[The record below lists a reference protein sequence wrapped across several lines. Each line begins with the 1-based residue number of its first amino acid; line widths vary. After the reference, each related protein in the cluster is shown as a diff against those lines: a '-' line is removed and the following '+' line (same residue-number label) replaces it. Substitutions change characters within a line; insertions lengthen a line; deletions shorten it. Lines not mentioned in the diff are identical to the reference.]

1 MGLIDLRPF
10 ELNRLISDDVICW
23 PIYIQFSLS
32 IYPLVKK
39 QGYKMFFNMN
49 LNKNSRIY
57 WAFLQGFINTA

>member
-10 ELNRLISDDVICW
+10 ELNRLISDDVIGW

-39 QGYKMFFNMN
+39 QGYKV
-49 LNKNSRIY
+49 
-57 WAFLQGFINTA
+57 FLMLT